1 LRSVL
6 DIENISFGYSKDI
19 LLFNDFSL
27 TLNVGEIKAIVGPSG
42 VGKSTLFEL
51 ILGHRKSHTGSIRA
65 LSLSQVFQ
73 DPYSSFH
80 PTYTIRDQI
89 SEVTSMEGY
98 NVLLEQMGLEESHL
112 DTLPHK
118 LSGGQLQRCSIL
130 RALLMKPKLLLL
142 DEPTSALDNLNQL
155 DIMKLIVEYI
165 DGMGVLLITHDG
177 DLARWCAD
185 EIITLGNVETD
196 NSPIL
201 PLILSQRD

>member
-1 LRSVL
+1 MRSVL

-185 EIITLGNVETD
+185 EIITLG
-196 NSPIL
+196 
-201 PLILSQRD
+201 